1 MKVYT
6 KARFF
11 KKIPFNIEY
20 FFTEFSF
27 YIVLLKITKE
37 VKKYAGFEGREKK
50 NNKVNIFMNKNSLF
64 NCL

>member
-50 NNKVNIFMNKNSLF
+50 
-64 NCL
+64 

>member
-1 MKVYT
+1 MNTSVHKSS
-6 KARFF
+6 FF
-11 KKIPFNIEY
+11 LGKIPFNIEY

-50 NNKVNIFMNKNSLF
+50 
-64 NCL
+64 